1 MSGAVTR
8 GRIVAAAV
16 GVVTLVLVLLL
27 AVVLTP
33 RWRHGTG
40 GSYAPA
46 RTLVRTEVTPPRS
59 LFGRVLTARAQVIVD
74 PRVVDPAT
82 VDLNA
87 DFRPFNVRES
97 SRRVG
102 DGPGAARTVEFAYEI
117 QCLQRACVPLGV
129 KGRLSGAET
138 ANELPPA
145 RLTARRRDGGTI
157 ARRVAWPTFG
167 VSSRL
172 TADEIAFSTPL
183 APTTF
188 TPPSVSWRISPNVLG
203 TASASLAVLLLL
215 GAAWL
220 VASVALRDTRR
231 LRAARI
237 PAHLSPVERALAL
250 AEHAA
255 AHGEVDESRKALERL
270 AAELRRRR
278 ALEQAGDAERLA
290 WSSRGPSPETIAE
303 LADSVRSNGAH

>member
-1 MSGAVTR
+1 MGAPKAR
-8 GRIVAAAV
+8 PRRERLRLLARIPTTEV
-16 GVVTLVLVLLL
+16 GVHGLNRVYELCKRSYGSRGLK
-27 AVVLTP
+27 P
-33 RWRHGTG
+33 RWAALELSHH
-40 GSYAPA
+40 
-46 RTLVRTEVTPPRS
+46 L
-59 LFGRVLTARAQVIVD
+59 
-74 PRVVDPAT
+74 
-82 VDLNA
+82 
-87 DFRPFNVRES
+87 RE
-97 SRRVG
+97 
-102 DGPGAARTVEFAYEI
+102 
-117 QCLQRACVPLGV
+117 
-129 KGRLSGAET
+129 LSDIPKAM
-138 ANELPPA
+138 
-145 RLTARRRDGGTI
+145 
-157 ARRVAWPTFG
+157 VWPTFG
-167 VSSRL
+167 VASRL

-183 APTTF
+183 APATF

-203 TASASLAVLLLL
+203 AASASLAVLLLL
-215 GAAWL
+215 GATWL